1 MTRRFRGVQGGL
13 PPARGRGLGPG
24 RHRVLAVVAVGCL
37 TLAGCSSGEFKGV
50 YDLPLP
56 GGADVG
62 DHPYSVTVQFAD
74 VLDLVPQAAVKVGD
88 VPVGRVREVR
98 LGGDGWTAETVLE
111 VNGDVVLPANA
122 VARLRQSS
130 LLGEKFVELAP
141 PDGDAKAADAKNAG
155 TGRLANGATITLDRT
170 NRNPEFEEIF
180 GALSLLLNGGGIGQ
194 LQTINR
200 ELSKVMDGNEEQIR
214 SFLSGVNTLVTDL
227 DAHRS
232 DITEAL
238 DGLNRL
244 SATLANRHEQV
255 SGALTDLTPGLR
267 TLTDQRTQL
276 VSMLQ
281 SLDRL
286 GTVATDVVDRSR
298 ADMVADLRA
307 LAPILGQLAAA
318 GENLPQSLQMLPTFP
333 FPDSVLGAVKGDY
346 VNAFVSMIPAPG
358 VPLPPLGEGV
368 PPTGLP
374 TFPSSGTPVPSG
386 GR

>member
-1 MTRRFRGVQGGL
+1 M
-13 PPARGRGLGPG
+13 
-24 RHRVLAVVAVGCL
+24 LAMVTVGCL
-37 TLAGCSSGEFKGV
+37 TLAGCSSGEFRGV

-141 PDGDAKAADAKNAG
+141 PDGDAKPAG
-155 TGRLANGATITLDRT
+155 TPRLANGATITLDRT

-200 ELSKVMDGNEEQIR
+200 ELSKVMDGNEDQIR

-286 GTVATDVVDRSR
+286 STVATDVVDRTR
-298 ADMVADLRA
+298 DDMVADLRA

-358 VPLPPLGEGV
+358 APLPPLGQGV
-368 PPTGLP
+368 PPGLP
-374 TFPSSGTPVPSG
+374 VFPSSSAPAPSG

>member
-1 MTRRFRGVQGGL
+1 MK
-13 PPARGRGLGPG
+13 
-24 RHRVLAVVAVGCL
+24 RVVAAVAVGCL

-62 DHPYSVTVQFAD
+62 NHPYSVTVQFAD

-141 PDGDAKAADAKNAG
+141 PDADAKPAG
-155 TGRLANGATITLDRT
+155 TPRLANGATITLDRT

-200 ELSKVMDGNEEQIR
+200 ELSKVMNGNEDQIR
-214 SFLSGVNTLVTDL
+214 SFLSGVNTLMTDL

-244 SATLANRHEQV
+244 SATLANRHEQI
-255 SGALTDLTPGLR
+255 SGALTDLTPGLQ
-267 TLTDQRTQL
+267 TLAEQRTQL

-281 SLDRL
+281 ALDRL
-286 GTVATDVVDRSR
+286 GTVATDVVERSR

-318 GENLPQSLQMLPTFP
+318 GKNLPQSLQMLPTFP
-333 FPDSVLGAVKGDY
+333 FPDSVLNAVKGDY
-346 VNAFVSMIPAPG
+346 INAYVSMIPAPG

-368 PPTGLP
+368 PPDLP
-374 TFPSSGTPVPSG
+374 TFPLPSSGTRVSSG

>member
-1 MTRRFRGVQGGL
+1 MK
-13 PPARGRGLGPG
+13 
-24 RHRVLAVVAVGCL
+24 RVLATVAIGCL

-56 GGADVG
+56 GGADLG

-98 LGGDGWTAETVLE
+98 LGGDGWTAETVVE

-141 PDGDAKAADAKNAG
+141 PDAAAKPAAA
-155 TGRLANGATITLDRT
+155 GRLANGATITLDRT

-200 ELSKVMDGNEEQIR
+200 ELSKVMDGNEAQIR
-214 SFLSGVNTLVTDL
+214 SFLSGVDTLMTDL

-244 SATLANRHEQV
+244 SATLEHRHEQV
-255 SGALTDLTPGLR
+255 SGALTDLTPGLQA
-267 TLTDQRTQL
+267 LSEQRTQL

-286 GTVATDVVDRSR
+286 STVATDVVDRSR
-298 ADMVADLRA
+298 DDMVADLRA

-318 GENLPQSLQMLPTFP
+318 GKNLPQSLQMLPTFP

-346 VNAFVSMIPAPG
+346 INAYASMIPAPG
-358 VPLPPLGEGV
+358 VPLPPPGQGV
-368 PPTGLP
+368 PPGLP
-374 TFPSSGTPVPSG
+374 TLPLPSSGTRVSSG
-386 GR
+386 GS

>member
-1 MTRRFRGVQGGL
+1 MF
-13 PPARGRGLGPG
+13 A
-24 RHRVLAVVAVGCL
+24 AVAVGCL

-88 VPVGRVREVR
+88 VPVGRVQEVR
-98 LGGDGWTAETVLE
+98 LGGDGWTAETVLK

-130 LLGEKFVELAP
+130 LLGEKFVELAA
-141 PDGDAKAADAKNAG
+141 PDGDPKPAG

-200 ELSKVMDGNEEQIR
+200 ELSKVMNGNEDQIR
-214 SFLSGVNTLVTDL
+214 SFLSGVDTLVTDL

-281 SLDRL
+281 ALDRL
-286 GTVATDVVDRSR
+286 GTVATDVVDRTR
-298 ADMVADLRA
+298 DDMVADLRA

-318 GENLPQSLQMLPTFP
+318 GQDLPQSLQMLPTFP

-346 VNAFVSMIPAPG
+346 VNSYVSMIPAPG
-358 VPLPPLGEGV
+358 VPLPPPGEGV
-368 PPTGLP
+368 PPGLP
-374 TFPSSGTPVPSG
+374 TLPLPSSGTRVSG
-386 GR
+386 GS

>member
-1 MTRRFRGVQGGL
+1 MKRI
-13 PPARGRGLGPG
+13 
-24 RHRVLAVVAVGCL
+24 LATAAVGCL
-37 TLAGCSSGEFKGV
+37 LLAGCSSGEFKGV

-122 VARLRQSS
+122 IARLRQSS
-130 LLGEKFVELAP
+130 LLGEKFVELAA
-141 PDGDAKAADAKNAG
+141 PDGASSGPGVA
-155 TGRLANGATITLDRT
+155 RLADKATITVDRT

-200 ELSKVMDGNEEQIR
+200 ELSKVMDGNEGQIR
-214 SFLSGVNTLVTDL
+214 SFLSGVNTLMTDL

-238 DGLNRL
+238 DGMNRL
-244 SATLANRHEQV
+244 SATLANRHSQV
-255 SGALTDLTPGLR
+255 SGALTDLTPGLQS
-267 TLTDQRTQL
+267 LTDQRTQL

-281 SLDRL
+281 ALDRL
-286 GTVATDVVDRSR
+286 STVATDVVDRSR
-298 ADMVADLRA
+298 DDMVADLRA

-318 GENLPQSLQMLPTFP
+318 GENLPQSLQLLPTFP
-333 FPDSVLGAVKGDY
+333 FPDSVLPAVKGDY
-346 VNAFVSMIPAPG
+346 INAFASMIPAPG
-358 VPLPPLGEGV
+358 VPLPAPGEGV
-368 PPTGLP
+368 PPGLP
-374 TFPSSGTPVPSG
+374 PLPLTSG
-386 GR
+386 GQ

>member
-1 MTRRFRGVQGGL
+1 MK
-13 PPARGRGLGPG
+13 
-24 RHRVLAVVAVGCL
+24 RVLATVAVGCL
-37 TLAGCSSGEFKGV
+37 LLAGCSSGEFKGV

-88 VPVGRVREVR
+88 VPVGRVREIR

-122 VARLRQSS
+122 IARLRQSS

-141 PDGDAKAADAKNAG
+141 PDGSPSGAG
-155 TGRLANGATITLDRT
+155 TARLADKATITVDRT

-214 SFLSGVNTLVTDL
+214 SFLSGVNTLMTDL

-238 DGLNRL
+238 DGMNRL
-244 SATLANRHEQV
+244 SATLANRHDQV

-267 TLTDQRTQL
+267 SLSDQRSQL

-281 SLDRL
+281 ALDRL
-286 GTVATDVVDRSR
+286 STVATDVVDRSR
-298 ADMVADLRA
+298 DDMVADLRA

-318 GENLPQSLQMLPTFP
+318 GENLPQSLQLLPTFP
-333 FPDSVLGAVKGDY
+333 FPDSVLPAVKGDY
-346 VNAFVSMIPAPG
+346 INTFARMIPAPG
-358 VPLPPLGEGV
+358 VPLPPPGEGV
-368 PPTGLP
+368 PPGLP
-374 TFPSSGTPVPSG
+374 PLPLPSG
-386 GR
+386 GQ

>member
-1 MTRRFRGVQGGL
+1 MKR
-13 PPARGRGLGPG
+13 A
-24 RHRVLAVVAVGCL
+24 LAAVTIGCL

-141 PDGDAKAADAKNAG
+141 PDGEAQNASG
-155 TGRLANGATITLDRT
+155 NGRLANDATITLDRT

-194 LQTINR
+194 LQTINK

-214 SFLSGVNTLVTDL
+214 SFLSGVNTLMTDL

-244 SATLANRHEQV
+244 SATLANRHEQI

-267 TLTDQRTQL
+267 TLNDQRTQL

-307 LAPILGQLAAA
+307 LAPILQQLAAA

-346 VNAFVSMIPAPG
+346 INAFVSMIPAPG

-368 PPTGLP
+368 PETGLP
-374 TFPSSGTPVPSG
+374 TFPSVSKTAPAPSG

>member
-1 MTRRFRGVQGGL
+1 MKR
-13 PPARGRGLGPG
+13 A
-24 RHRVLAVVAVGCL
+24 LAAAVVGCL
-37 TLAGCSSGEFKGV
+37 LLTGCSSGEFKGV

-62 DHPYSVTVQFAD
+62 AHPYDVTVQFAD

-88 VPVGRVREVR
+88 VPVGRVREIR
-98 LGGDGWTAETVLE
+98 LGTDGWTAETVLE

-141 PDGDAKAADAKNAG
+141 PDDTATASTAG
-155 TGRLANGATITLDRT
+155 PRLANGATITLDRT

-214 SFLSGVNTLVTDL
+214 SFLGGVDSLMTDL

-255 SGALTDLTPGLR
+255 SGALTDLTPGLQS
-267 TLTDQRTQL
+267 LTEQRTQL

-286 GTVATDVVDRSR
+286 STVATDVVDRSR
-298 ADMVADLRA
+298 DDLVADLRS
-307 LAPILGQLAAA
+307 LAPILQQLAKA
-318 GENLPQSLQMLPTFP
+318 GDDLPQSLQMLPTFP
-333 FPDSVLGAVKGDY
+333 FPDSVLPAVKGDY
-346 VNAFVSMIPAPG
+346 INVYTSMIPAAG
-358 VPLPPLGEGV
+358 VPLPPPGQGV
-368 PPTGLP
+368 PPGLP
-374 TFPSSGTPVPSG
+374 TLPLPSGEARVSG

>member
-1 MTRRFRGVQGGL
+1 MKRIV
-13 PPARGRGLGPG
+13 A
-24 RHRVLAVVAVGCL
+24 AVAVGCL
-37 TLAGCSSGEFKGV
+37 TLAGCSAGEFKGV

-130 LLGEKFVELAP
+130 LLGEKFVELAA
-141 PDGDAKAADAKNAG
+141 PDGEVKNA
-155 TGRLANGATITLDRT
+155 GRLANGATITLDRT

-214 SFLSGVNTLVTDL
+214 SFLSGVDTLVTGL

-255 SGALTDLTPGLR
+255 SGALTDLTPGLQ

-281 SLDRL
+281 ALDRL

-298 ADMVADLRA
+298 ADLVADLRA

-318 GENLPQSLQMLPTFP
+318 GQNLPQSLQMLPTFP

-346 VNAFVSMIPAPG
+346 VNAYVSMIPAPG
-358 VPLPPLGEGV
+358 VPLPPPGQGV
-368 PPTGLP
+368 PPGLP
-374 TFPSSGTPVPSG
+374 TLPLPSSGTRVSG
-386 GR
+386 GS

>member
-1 MTRRFRGVQGGL
+1 VK
-13 PPARGRGLGPG
+13 
-24 RHRVLAVVAVGCL
+24 RVLAVVTIGCL

-98 LGGDGWTAETVLE
+98 LGGDGWTAETLLE

-141 PDGDAKAADAKNAG
+141 PDGDAKPAG
-155 TGRLANGATITLDRT
+155 TARLANGATITLDRT

-214 SFLSGVNTLVTDL
+214 SFLSGVNTLMTDL

-244 SATLANRHEQV
+244 SGTLANRHEQI
-255 SGALTDLTPGLR
+255 SGALTDLTPGLK

-307 LAPILGQLAAA
+307 LAPILQQLAAA

-333 FPDSVLGAVKGDY
+333 FPDSVLNAVKGDY

-358 VPLPPLGEGV
+358 APLPPLGEGV
-368 PPTGLP
+368 PKTGLP
-374 TFPSSGTPVPSG
+374 TFPSSAAPVPSG